1 MIFAD
6 LEYAGRYEEMHDGLC
21 SFLRTRFSRVEA
33 GLQCDSWIWVHIGS
47 EKVAVDTFTSMT
59 HQVKSC
65 RAGKH
70 VDDVIAAL
78 KEQFTVVVYNQ
89 PEWEAHE
96 DSSADVEPR

>member
-21 SFLRTRFSRVEA
+21 AFLRKRFTNVEA
-33 GLQCDSWIWVHIGS
+33 GLQSDSWIWVHIGS
-47 EKVAVDTFTSMT
+47 DKVAVDTFTSMT
-59 HQVKSC
+59 HQVKS
-65 RAGKH
+65 RRSGKH

-78 KEQFTVVVYNQ
+78 QEQYSVVVYKQ

-96 DSSADVEPR
+96 DIPPDAESE